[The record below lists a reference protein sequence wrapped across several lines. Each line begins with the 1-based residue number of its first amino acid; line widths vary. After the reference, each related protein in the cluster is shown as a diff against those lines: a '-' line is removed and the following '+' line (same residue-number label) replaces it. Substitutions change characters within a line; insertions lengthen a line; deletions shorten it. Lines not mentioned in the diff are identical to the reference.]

1 MADDEFDDLNE
12 MLRKFLAGGS
22 DFDMAAFAKAAG
34 LPADPAALT
43 ALMDQLRGALVNGS
57 EGISQSLARDNATAV
72 SGRGAASITDAE
84 RSALTSALNLASLW
98 VDEATQIPPLSAT
111 PGLMTRPE
119 WARAALPA
127 WIAFSE
133 PVANSI
139 SRAAERA
146 VHDQVG
152 TDLDDHEANPAL
164 QGALPAMRRM
174 TGTLF
179 SMQLGHIVGQL
190 SHDVVSGGDI
200 GLPLLS
206 GTAEHDVRAVLVP
219 QNVTAFATDLTV
231 PPEDVALYLA
241 AREIAH
247 ARLFRHAKWLKSH
260 IEAAITD
267 YARGIHIDSERI
279 ADALASIDPANPAE
293 IQRVVS
299 DGSLIP
305 PRTEEQRHALGRIET
320 MLALIEGWVDT
331 VTADATRR
339 LPSSA
344 AVAEMVRRRRAA
356 GGPGEKAL
364 AGLVGLELRP
374 RRLREAAAM
383 WRAVT
388 DSVGTEARDALW
400 AHPDIVP
407 TDADIDTPDGLVARI
422 SSGTRHIDE
431 VEAELQAMLD
441 AEPGVEE

>member
-1 MADDEFDDLNE
+1 MADEEFDDLNE

-34 LPADPAALT
+34 LPADPAALS
-43 ALMDQLRGALVNGS
+43 ALLAQLRSAISNGS
-57 EGISQSLARDNATAV
+57 EGISETMARDNATAV
-72 SGRGAASITDAE
+72 SGRGASSITDAE
-84 RSALTSALNLASLW
+84 RSALTSALNLAGLW
-98 VDEATQIPPLSAT
+98 VDEATQIPPLSST

-133 PVANSI
+133 PVATSI

-146 VHDQVG
+146 VNEQIGEVDEHDG
-152 TDLDDHEANPAL
+152 DPTLK
-164 QGALPAMRRM
+164 GALPAMRRM

-179 SMQLGHIVGQL
+179 SMQLGQIVGQL

-200 GLPLLS
+200 GLPLV
-206 GTAEHDVRAVLVP
+206 GGAADHDVRAVLIP
-219 QNVTAFATDLTV
+219 QNVVAFATDLTV
-231 PPEDVALYLA
+231 PAADVALYLA

-267 YARGIHIDSERI
+267 YARGIHIDAERI
-279 ADALASIDPANPAE
+279 AEALASIDPTNPAE

-339 LPSSA
+339 LPSSSA
-344 AVAEMVRRRRAA
+344 IAEMVRRRRAA

-374 RRLREAAAM
+374 RRLREAAAL
-383 WRAVT
+383 WRVIT
-388 DSVGTEARDALW
+388 DAVGTEARDALW

-407 TDADIDTPDGLVARI
+407 TDADIDYPQGLLARL
-422 SSGTRHIDE
+422 SANSGAVDD

-441 AEPGVEE
+441 NDGVEE